1 MKFLVIGLGNLG
13 RAIAENLTRIG
24 DEVICVDIN
33 LHKVEAVK
41 QTISGSVSLDTT
53 DRDALNTLPLNEM
66 DAIFVTYGKNFGTSV
81 QTVALLKSLDVSRLI
96 VRSISPIHETVIR
109 SIGVSE
115 IIRPEQDYAATYASQ
130 SLLGD
135 LFQRWYPVTETHHLY
150 KIKTPGT
157 LVGQTLKTIDF
168 QTNFGIRLVG
178 IERSREVRNLIGL
191 KQTQYDVVDPL
202 TDDLVLEANDIL
214 ILFGKMEVL
223 HKIKEL

>member
-1 MKFLVIGLGNLG
+1 
-13 RAIAENLTRIG
+13 
-24 DEVICVDIN
+24 
-33 LHKVEAVK
+33 
-41 QTISGSVSLDTT
+41 
-53 DRDALNTLPLNEM
+53 M

>member
-1 MKFLVIGLGNLG
+1 
-13 RAIAENLTRIG
+13 
-24 DEVICVDIN
+24 
-33 LHKVEAVK
+33 
-41 QTISGSVSLDTT
+41 
-53 DRDALNTLPLNEM
+53 M

-81 QTVALLKSLDVSRLI
+81 QTVALLKSLDAGRLI

-135 LFQRWYPVTETHHLY
+135 LFQRWYQVTETHHLY
-150 KIKTPGT
+150 KIKTPGA
-157 LVGQTLKTIDF
+157 LVGQTLRTIDF

-178 IERSREVRNLIGL
+178 VERAKEIRNLIGL
-191 KQTQYDVVDPL
+191 KQTEYYVVDPL
-202 TDDLVLEANDIL
+202 TDDLVLESNDKL

>member
-24 DEVICVDIN
+24 DEVIGVDIN

-66 DAIFVTYGKNFGTSV
+66 DAIVTYGKNFGTSV

>member
-24 DEVICVDIN
+24 EEVIGVDLN
-33 LHKVEAVK
+33 LHKLDAVK
-41 QTISGSVSLDTT
+41 HTISGSVSLDST

-66 DAIFVTYGKNFGTSV
+66 DAVFVTYGKDFGTSV
-81 QTVALLKSLDVSRLI
+81 QTVALLKSLDAGKLI

-135 LFQRWYPVTETHHLY
+135 LYQRWYRVTETHHLY
-150 KIKTPGT
+150 KINTPAA
-157 LVGQTLKTIDF
+157 LVEQTLETINF
-168 QTNFGIRLVG
+168 PENFGIRLVG
-178 IERSREVRNLIGL
+178 VERAKETRNLIGL
-191 KQTQYDVVDPL
+191 KQTQYYVIDPL
-202 TDDLVLEANDIL
+202 TDDLVLEANDQL

>member
-24 DEVICVDIN
+24 DEVIGADIN

>member
-1 MKFLVIGLGNLG
+1 M
-13 RAIAENLTRIG
+13 
-24 DEVICVDIN
+24 
-33 LHKVEAVK
+33 
-41 QTISGSVSLDTT
+41 
-53 DRDALNTLPLNEM
+53 
-66 DAIFVTYGKNFGTSV
+66 
-81 QTVALLKSLDVSRLI
+81 
-96 VRSISPIHETVIR
+96 IR

-135 LFQRWYPVTETHHLY
+135 LFQRWYQVTETHHLY
-150 KIKTPGT
+150 KIKTPGA

-178 IERSREVRNLIGL
+178 VERAKEVRNLIGL
-191 KQTQYDVVDPL
+191 KQTEYYVVDPL
-202 TDDLVLEANDIL
+202 TDDLVLEANDKL

>member
-24 DEVICVDIN
+24 DEVIGVDLN

-53 DRDALNTLPLNEM
+53 DRDALNTLPLSEM

-81 QTVALLKSLDVSRLI
+81 QTVALLKSLDAGKLI

-109 SIGVSE
+109 SIGVAE

-135 LFQRWYPVTETHHLY
+135 LFQRRYQVTETHHLY
-150 KIKTPGT
+150 TIKTPGA
-157 LVGQTLKTIDF
+157 LVGQSLKTIDF
-168 QTNFGIRLVG
+168 QTNFGIRLVSV
-178 IERSREVRNLIGL
+178 ERARETRNLIGL
-191 KQTQYDVVDPL
+191 KQTEYYVIDPL
-202 TDDLVLEANDIL
+202 TDDLVLEADDKL

>member
-24 DEVICVDIN
+24 EEVIGVDLN
-33 LHKVEAVK
+33 LHKLDAVK
-41 QTISGSVSLDTT
+41 HTISGSVSLDST

-66 DAIFVTYGKNFGTSV
+66 DAVFVTYGKDFGTSV
-81 QTVALLKSLDVSRLI
+81 QTVALLKSLDAGKLI

-135 LFQRWYPVTETHHLY
+135 LYQRWYWVTETHHLY
-150 KIKTPGT
+150 KINTPAA
-157 LVGQTLKTIDF
+157 LVGQTLETINF
-168 QTNFGIRLVG
+168 PENFGIRLVG
-178 IERSREVRNLIGL
+178 VERAKETRNLIGL
-191 KQTQYDVVDPL
+191 KQTQYYVIDPL
-202 TDDLVLEANDIL
+202 TDDLVLEANDQL

>member
-24 DEVICVDIN
+24 EEVIGVDLN
-33 LHKVEAVK
+33 LHKLDAVK
-41 QTISGSVSLDTT
+41 HTISGSVSLDST

-66 DAIFVTYGKNFGTSV
+66 DAVFVTYGKDFGTSV
-81 QTVALLKSLDVSRLI
+81 QTVALLKSLDAGKLI

-135 LFQRWYPVTETHHLY
+135 LYQRRYRVTETHHLY
-150 KIKTPGT
+150 KINTPAA
-157 LVGQTLKTIDF
+157 LVGQTLETINF
-168 QTNFGIRLVG
+168 PENFGIRLVG
-178 IERSREVRNLIGL
+178 VERAKETRNLIGL
-191 KQTQYDVVDPL
+191 KQTQYYVIDPL
-202 TDDLVLEANDIL
+202 TDDLVLEANDQL

>member
-24 DEVICVDIN
+24 DEVIGVDIN

-168 QTNFGIRLVG
+168 QTNFRIRLVG

-202 TDDLVLEANDIL
+202 TDDLVLEENDIL

>member
-24 DEVICVDIN
+24 EEVIGVDLN
-33 LHKVEAVK
+33 LHKLDAVK
-41 QTISGSVSLDTT
+41 HTISGSVSLDST
-53 DRDALNTLPLNEM
+53 DRDALNTLPLNEI
-66 DAIFVTYGKNFGTSV
+66 DAVFVTYGKDFGTSV
-81 QTVALLKSLDVSRLI
+81 QTVALLKSLDAGKLI

-135 LFQRWYPVTETHHLY
+135 LYQRWYRVTETHHLY
-150 KIKTPGT
+150 KINTPAA
-157 LVGQTLKTIDF
+157 LVGQTLETINF
-168 QTNFGIRLVG
+168 PENFGIRLVG
-178 IERSREVRNLIGL
+178 VERAKETRNLIGL
-191 KQTQYDVVDPL
+191 KQTQYYVIDPL
-202 TDDLVLEANDIL
+202 TDDLVLEANDQL

>member
-24 DEVICVDIN
+24 EEVIGVDLN
-33 LHKVEAVK
+33 LHKLDAVK
-41 QTISGSVSLDTT
+41 HTISGSVSLDSTE
-53 DRDALNTLPLNEM
+53 RDALNTLPLNEM
-66 DAIFVTYGKNFGTSV
+66 DAVFVTYGKDFGTSV
-81 QTVALLKSLDVSRLI
+81 QTVALLKSLDAGKLI

-135 LFQRWYPVTETHHLY
+135 LYQRWYRVTETHHLY
-150 KIKTPGT
+150 KINTPAA
-157 LVGQTLKTIDF
+157 LVGQTLETINF
-168 QTNFGIRLVG
+168 PENFGIRLVG
-178 IERSREVRNLIGL
+178 VERAKETRNLIGL
-191 KQTQYDVVDPL
+191 KQTQYYVIDPL
-202 TDDLVLEANDIL
+202 TDDLVLEANDQL